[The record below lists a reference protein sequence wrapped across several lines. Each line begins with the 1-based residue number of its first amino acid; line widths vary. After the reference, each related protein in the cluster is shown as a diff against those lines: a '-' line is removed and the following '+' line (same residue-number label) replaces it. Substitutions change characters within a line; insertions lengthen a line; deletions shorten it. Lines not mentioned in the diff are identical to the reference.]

1 LTRLARVLVCALGL
15 CTLWPGAVAPAAAQN
30 YPKGVVRFIVPF
42 PPGGPTDV
50 VGRIVAQQLQEAWGQ
65 TVLVENKPGAGTMI
79 GTDAVA
85 KSAPDGQAIGMVITA
100 HMINPTL
107 NAATIPYDTLK
118 DLAHVTQMVTQHLV
132 LVAHANAPFITV
144 REMIAYAKAH
154 PGKLSYASPGTG
166 TSAHLAGE
174 LLKLEAGIDMVHVP
188 YKGSG
193 PAQLDLVAGRVD
205 VMFDVYH
212 SAKQLADQGK
222 LRVIAL
228 ASDTQPANIKAY
240 PLLAETI
247 PGFKVTSLFGLV
259 VRAGTPRT
267 VIDKIQE
274 DTARL
279 LNKPDVKA
287 RLESLGLEVVGST
300 PAQFESFVRT
310 ELAKWA
316 KVVKA
321 SNVKVD

>member
-1 LTRLARVLVCALGL
+1 MKFLRVLACALDL
-15 CTLWPGAVAPAAAQN
+15 CVLGFGAAAPAVAQN
-30 YPKGVVRFIVPF
+30 YPKGLVRFIVPF

-50 VGRIVAQQLQEAWGQ
+50 VGRIVAQQLQEAWSQ

-85 KSAPDGQAIGMVITA
+85 KSAPDGQTIGMVITA

-132 LVAHANAPFITV
+132 LVANANVPFNTV
-144 REMIAYAKAH
+144 KEMIAYAKSH

-174 LLKLEAGIDMVHVP
+174 LLKIEAGIDMVHVP
-188 YKGSG
+188 YKGSA
-193 PAQLDLVAGRVD
+193 PAQMDLVAGRVEL
-205 VMFDVYH
+205 MFDVYH
-212 SAKQLADQGK
+212 SAKPLAEQGK
-222 LRVIAL
+222 LKVIAL
-228 ASDTQPANIKAY
+228 ASDAQPANIKGYA
-240 PLLAETI
+240 LIADTI
-247 PGFKVTSLFGLV
+247 PGFNVTSFFGLI
-259 VRAGTPRT
+259 VRAGTPRPL
-267 VIDKIQE
+267 IDKIQQ

-287 RLESLGLEVVGST
+287 RLESLGLEVVAST
-300 PAQFESFVRT
+300 PDAFERFVRT

-316 KVVKA
+316 KVINA
-321 SNVKVD
+321 SNIKVD